1 MIQKKE
7 KPSAAG
13 IAEGFENQIKI
24 YEPDSATSRRK
35 TATTNL
41 PERPCL
47 TCGRSYRYAWGWL
60 MVLPAARVVDLC
72 AYCSRALRY
81 GSQAERLA
89 IADTIATREVAL

>member
-1 MIQKKE
+1 MNQKRE

-13 IAEGFENQIKI
+13 IAEGFENQIKS
-24 YEPDSATSRRK
+24 YEPDSATSCRK

-41 PERPCL
+41 PERPCPV
-47 TCGRSYRYAWGWL
+47 CARSYRYAWGWL
-60 MVLPAARVVDLC
+60 IVLPSALVVDLC

-89 IADTIATREVAL
+89 VADAIATREVAL